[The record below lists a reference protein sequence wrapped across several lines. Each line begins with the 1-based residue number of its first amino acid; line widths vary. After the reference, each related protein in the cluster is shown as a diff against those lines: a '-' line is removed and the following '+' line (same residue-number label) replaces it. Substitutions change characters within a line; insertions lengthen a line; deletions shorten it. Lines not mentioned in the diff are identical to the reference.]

1 MEKTQTYQNHVRWY
15 PLVHFVIVPLLIL
28 NFFWQIAMLW
38 QAPSW
43 DRAESV
49 VMAVVLFL
57 IIFAARTQALKAQ
70 DRLIRLEEQ
79 LRYHKV
85 LPAEVAEKACG
96 LATGHII
103 ALRFASDDE
112 LADLVQRALNGE
124 FGKTKEIKLAVR
136 NWRGD
141 YLRV

>member
-15 PLVHFVIVPLLIL
+15 PLVHFVIVPLLVL

-43 DRAESV
+43 DRAEWV
-49 VMAVVLFL
+49 VMAVVFFL

-79 LRYHKV
+79 LRYHRV
-85 LPAEVAEKACG
+85 LPADIAERACAMPPG
-96 LATGHII
+96 RII
-103 ALRFASDDE
+103 ALRFAPDDE
-112 LADLVQRALNGE
+112 LGGLVERTLNGE
-124 FGKTKEIKLAVR
+124 FGKTREIKMAVR

-141 YLRV
+141 HLRV